1 MIRRPPRSTR
11 TDTLFPYTTLFR
23 SDLGIER
30 HNGDLRL
37 ASLDRVQ
44 HRPAQPPD
52 RSLAA
57 LHLHEHGAFAA
68 HALHKLLK
76 IDERLFGSR
85 KVNGRKVRH
94 PLFAHPAPAPGP
106 ALQLIGVDT
115 EPRPIGRLLPVKPTR
130 PFAGGSAPP
139 RAWSFRRPCSA
150 QAAED

>member
-23 SDLGIER
+23 SQRRGEGAYVIGKEIGTRAGQRSDAFQPALHTAPEARFIFLAHHQPAQHLGRVLGEPVADLGIER

-68 HALHKLLK
+68 HRSEEHTS
-76 IDERLFGSR
+76 E
-85 KVNGRKVRH
+85 
-94 PLFAHPAPAPGP
+94 
-106 ALQLIGVDT
+106 LQSLMRTPYAV
-115 EPRPIGRLLPVKPTR
+115 
-130 PFAGGSAPP
+130 F
-139 RAWSFRRPCSA
+139 
-150 QAAED
+150 